1 MAIGD
6 IFGFLGQE
14 DVARGDK
21 EAASLYGEAA
31 NLEQQNV
38 EAEQAATSIRTTQI
52 KRQNYQQLGGIQS
65 QVAGG
70 GFALSGSA
78 QDIMR
83 SSQEQGSL
91 KIQSAQ
97 TQGALT
103 EQGYNIAATGYNA
116 EAAQASAAG
125 QAAQRSAFGDLA
137 NAFGSVLPFVHL

>member
-14 DVARGDK
+14 DIARGDK

-31 NLEQQNV
+31 TLEHQNV

-97 TQGALT
+97 TQGALQ

-125 QAAQRSAFGDLA
+125 KAAQMSAFGDIA
-137 NAFGSVLPFVHL
+137 KIFGL

>member
-21 EAASLYGEAA
+21 QAASLYGEAA

-78 QDIMR
+78 QDLMR

-125 QAAQRSAFGDLA
+125 QAAQMSAFGDLA
-137 NAFGSVLPFVHL
+137 NAFGSVLPFVGL

>member
-97 TQGALT
+97 TQGALQ
-103 EQGYNIAATGYNA
+103 EQGYNLAATGYNA

-125 QAAQRSAFGDLA
+125 QAAQMSAFGDIA
-137 NAFGSVLPFVHL
+137 KIFGL

>member
-14 DVARGDK
+14 DIARGDK

-31 NLEQQNV
+31 TLEHQNV

-97 TQGALT
+97 TQGALQ

-125 QAAQRSAFGDLA
+125 QAAQMSAFGDLA